1 MTLRLRLII
10 LIAAM
15 LSCSLAAGGVLAWRH
30 AVRSVR
36 TEMAAALGV
45 GQQTVQTMLSLS
57 GVVPDHPVG
66 LVRAFDGDR
75 HVRALLVAPDG
86 TMIASSRFQLSKH
99 PPPSWFIKR
108 FTGTGGTARIALP
121 SGDSV
126 VIETDAHNEIG
137 EVWTSFRD
145 ALAIL
150 ALFCT
155 LTTGF
160 IYWGAGWSLRPLLR
174 LAEGLG
180 AIGRGDYAMRL
191 RPAGPPELAG
201 LTRDFNRMAGLLAEL
216 RQRNDRLTQQM
227 TTLQEEERADL
238 ARDLHDDVGPFLF
251 AATVDAAMIARQIDP
266 STPEIGQRVTAI
278 QESIGHAQARVRDIL
293 RRLRP
298 SALSDVGLTQATRN
312 LVQFW
317 QHRHP
322 DIAINLDIA
331 VPERGIGTELDAA
344 AYRIIQE
351 SLNNAIRHA
360 DPSRIDIAVTMDED
374 ALRITVLDDG
384 EGFDMSRSRPDG
396 YGLVSMRER
405 VAALDGVF
413 SIGASDGSKGTRL
426 TAELP
431 LTMEPAF
438 S

>member
-15 LSCSLAAGGVLAWRH
+15 LSCSLAAGGVLAWHH

-45 GQQTVQTMLSLS
+45 GRQTVQTMLGLS
-57 GVVPDHPVG
+57 GAVPDHPVE

-86 TMIASSRFQLSKH
+86 TMIAESRFPLGKH
-99 PPPSWFIKR
+99 PPPPWFIKR
-108 FTGTGGTARIALP
+108 FTGTGGTVRVVLP
-121 SGDSV
+121 GGDTV
-126 VIETDAHNEIG
+126 LIETDAHNEVG

-145 ALAIL
+145 ALVIL
-150 ALFCT
+150 TLFCA

-174 LAEGLG
+174 LADGLG

-191 RPAGPPELAG
+191 LPAGPPELAG

-216 RQRNDRLTQQM
+216 RQRNDRLTQQLS
-227 TTLQEEERADL
+227 TLQEEERADL

-251 AATVDAAMIARQIDP
+251 AATVDAAMIARQIHP
-266 STPEIGQRVTAI
+266 TTPAIGQRISAI
-278 QESIGHAQARVRDIL
+278 QESIGHAQARIRDIL

-298 SALSDVGLTQATRN
+298 SALSDVGLTQATQN

-322 DIAINLDIA
+322 DIAITLEID

-351 SLNNAIRHA
+351 SIHNAIRHA
-360 DPSRIDIAVTMDED
+360 DPSRIDIAITIDETV
-374 ALRITVLDDG
+374 LRIAVRDDG
-384 EGFDMSRSRPDG
+384 DGFDMTRPDG
-396 YGLVSMRER
+396 YGLVSMQER
-405 VAALDGVF
+405 VAALGGVF
-413 SIGASDGSKGTRL
+413 SIAASDGSTGTL
-426 TAELP
+426 LAAELP
-431 LTMEPAF
+431 LTMESAF